1 MKCFLKIVRCSISLL
16 RAHSLWIC
24 FRIGVV
30 RGVCLVFAGF
40 PVLLAIAA
48 VTGFAVVELVLRFSA

>member
-1 MKCFLKIVRCSISLL
+1 MPT
-16 RAHSLWIC
+16 C